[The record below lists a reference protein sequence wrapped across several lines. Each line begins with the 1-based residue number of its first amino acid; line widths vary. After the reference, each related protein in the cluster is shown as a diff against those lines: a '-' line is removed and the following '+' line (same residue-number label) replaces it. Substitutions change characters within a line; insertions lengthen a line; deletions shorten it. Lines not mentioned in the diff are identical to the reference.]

1 MVGNGNVSVESET
14 QNWQL
19 CYWETI
25 LTVIIVWL
33 CATAVEISNVMSTNL
48 RLLPKG
54 QQVNS
59 SSVFSH

>member
-1 MVGNGNVSVESET
+1 MVGNGYVSAESET

-19 CYWETI
+19 CYWETF
-25 LTVIIVWL
+25 LTVVIVWL
-33 CATAVEISNVMSTNL
+33 CATAVEISNVMSTNIW
-48 RLLPKG
+48 LLPKG